1 MTVRILV
8 EKGRCQGHGRCAAVA
23 PDLFVLDDLGYLALA
38 DVEVADDTGTT
49 ARRGAQACPERA
61 ITILEEA

>member
-1 MTVRILV
+1 VTVRILV
-8 EKGRCQGHGRCAAVA
+8 EKGRCQGHAQCAALA

-38 DVEVADDTGTT
+38 DVEVAEEKDAA
-49 ARRGAQACPERA
+49 ARRGARACPERA

>member
-1 MTVRILV
+1 VTVRIHV
-8 EKGRCQGHGRCAAVA
+8 EKGRCQGHAQCAALA

-38 DVEVADDTGTT
+38 DVVVDDDDAPT
-49 ARRGAQACPERA
+49 ARRGALACPEGA

>member
-23 PDLFVLDDLGYLALA
+23 PDLFVLDDLGYLAVTE
-38 DVEVADDTGTT
+38 VEVADDKATT

>member
-1 MTVRILV
+1 VTVRILV
-8 EKGRCQGHGRCAAVA
+8 EKGRCQGHGQCAALA

-38 DVEVADDTGTT
+38 DVEVADDDAAT
-49 ARRGAQACPERA
+49 ARRAALACPERA

>member
-1 MTVRILV
+1 VTVRIV
-8 EKGRCQGHGRCAAVA
+8 VDKGRCQGHAQCAALA

-38 DVEVADDTGTT
+38 DVEVADDNATT
-49 ARRGAQACPERA
+49 ARRAALACPERA

>member
-1 MTVRILV
+1 VTVRILV
-8 EKGRCQGHGRCAAVA
+8 EKGRCQGHAQCAALA

-38 DVEVADDTGTT
+38 DVEVADDNALP
-49 ARRGAQACPERA
+49 ARRAALACPERA